1 MKINQ
6 EEAEN
11 LLNMLNSS
19 DVDNAYIAFKAI
31 DAHKFTGSDFGYL
44 IFFYKFS
51 KKSFTD
57 WSTEAPKA
65 FKRLSE
71 YTNANVPLSFA
82 TGLHRMIELKSKK
95 EAVELYL
102 KYHLKD
108 LKNML
113 NSMGYPM
120 EHLELNLNIKKN
132 E

>member
-51 KKSFTD
+51 KQSFAN

-65 FKRLSE
+65 FKRLNDYANS
-71 YTNANVPLSFA
+71 NAPLSFA
-82 TGLHRMIELKSKK
+82 AGLQKMIELKSKK
-95 EAVELYL
+95 EAIDLYL
-102 KYHLKD
+102 KYHIKD

-113 NSMGYPM
+113 SRMGYPM